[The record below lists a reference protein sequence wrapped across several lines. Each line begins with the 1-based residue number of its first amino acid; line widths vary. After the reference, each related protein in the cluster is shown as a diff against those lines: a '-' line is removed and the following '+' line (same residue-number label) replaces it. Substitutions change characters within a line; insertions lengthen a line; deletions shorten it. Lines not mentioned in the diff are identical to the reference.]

1 MKFLALL
8 LFGLFFLTACSK
20 KNSSSDAS
28 GAFEAVE
35 ILVSSEAAGILRRFT
50 VEEGQVLKAGEKVGY
65 VDSTQLYLKKK
76 QMASQIKALLS
87 GKPQIG
93 IQLEALQIQWRA
105 AQYELQRVSNLVKA
119 GAATPKQLDEATALV
134 NQLAAQVEAQ
144 KSSLAIAATGINEE
158 VVPLQIQM
166 EQIQDQID
174 KCSIINPIKGTVLM
188 KYTEPYELTLPG
200 KALYKIADLSE
211 IILRVYISGNQLPDI
226 KLNQMVQVMT
236 DDGQGGYKV
245 TKGVISWINDKAEFT
260 PKTIQTKDERANLV
274 YAVKVKVRNDGSYKI
289 GMYGEVKFQ

>member
-35 ILVSSEAAGILRRFT
+35 ILISSEAAGILRRFT
-50 VEEGQVLKAGEKVGY
+50 VEEGRVLKAGDKVGY

-76 QMASQIKALLS
+76 QIASQIKALLS
-87 GKPQIG
+87 RKPQIG
-93 IQLEALQIQWRA
+93 IQLEALQTQWRA
-105 AQYELQRVSNLVKA
+105 AQHELQRVSNLVKA

-144 KSSLAIAATGINEE
+144 KSSLAIAATAINEE

-174 KCSIINPIKGTVLM
+174 KCSIINPITGTVLM
-188 KYTEPYELTLPG
+188 KYTEPYELTAPG
-200 KALYKIADLSE
+200 KPLYKIADLSE

-226 KLNQMVQVMT
+226 KLNQPVQVMT

-260 PKTIQTKDERANLV
+260 PKTIQTKDERANRV
-274 YAVKVKVRNDGSYKI
+274 YAVKVRVRNDGSYKI